1 MVKYWLFS
9 KDSSS
14 VRASTLPDWSKT
26 AVGMCLTSVLMAQ
39 PKMKSMATGTNS
51 ASVTASGS
59 RRRWMNSL
67 PIMPSSLDPKL
78 MLPSLSPLPS
88 GERQGEGPLLHPPE
102 LLAQQSFS
110 LLVLEEDE

>member
-1 MVKYWLFS
+1 
-9 KDSSS
+9 

-51 ASVTASGS
+51 ASVTARGS

-67 PIMPSSLDPKL
+67 AIMPSN
-78 MLPSLSPLPS
+78 
-88 GERQGEGPLLHPPE
+88 
-102 LLAQQSFS
+102 
-110 LLVLEEDE
+110 LEPIS